1 MPWPTWPGHMAG
13 NMARPD
19 GHHHHHQDHHDHH
32 HAMAHMAGPY
42 MGSTPWPWP
51 LPCACS
57 SMLALIWC
65 TAACRDQKDG
75 RGRVLQIKGYH
86 QNLWGA
92 YELAIMYINSNGHE
106 GGRKSKAEQDALNE
120 ANKANNSA
128 QRKATKK
135 AKKQLDKAAKRDRK
149 ASKEVQA
156 KVQSYWSSRRPCFH
170 PEWGSPRSKV
180 FDNTANDSPMHV
192 CSNFDNA
199 SMDYAMSTDG
209 STFVAGQETYHGCW
223 QDETG
228 AWWEE
233 LDDGW
238 WRNCDTGEF
247 WSPTGSSHDVASQ
260 SPYALPKLTTTA
272 VLLRGAVDG

>member
-1 MPWPTWPGHMAG
+1 
-13 NMARPD
+13 
-19 GHHHHHQDHHDHH
+19 
-32 HAMAHMAGPY
+32 
-42 MGSTPWPWP
+42 
-51 LPCACS
+51 
-57 SMLALIWC
+57 
-65 TAACRDQKDG
+65 
-75 RGRVLQIKGYH
+75 
-86 QNLWGA
+86 
-92 YELAIMYINSNGHE
+92 MYINSNGHE